1 MLNRKVDDWIER
13 IPFLKPAGQKV
24 AGAIHQEVLDGGE
37 PVRNVADVL
46 HGTWLGHPFHP
57 VLTDVVVGSLA
68 IGALFDLASVLGG
81 GRHARRTADTLTAIG
96 TVSGLPTAITGLAD
110 FTTIPRPAAGHGLL
124 HGLINETA
132 ILLYLFSLRAR
143 KQGRRSTAIA
153 LSTAGMALLTAGAYL
168 GGHLVYGKRV
178 GVDHTERVTEP
189 EEWQGVMNERDLL
202 DHELTRAEAAG
213 HGVLLYRKG
222 DTVLATG
229 ATCPHNGGPLE
240 EGTVYGNC
248 VQCPWHDSV
257 FNLEDGSV
265 VHGPSTYPLPAY
277 EARIRNG
284 RVEVRLAQ
292 PA

>member
-1 MLNRKVDDWIER
+1 MLNRKVDNWIER
-13 IPFLKPAGQKV
+13 IPYLKQAGQKIARSIHEEILD
-24 AGAIHQEVLDGGE
+24 AGR
-37 PVRNVADVL
+37 PVRDAVDLL
-46 HGTWLGHPFHP
+46 HGTWLGHPLHP

-68 IGALFDLASVLGG
+68 MAALFDLASVLGG
-81 GRHARRTADTLTAIG
+81 GRSAQKTADTLTTIG
-96 TVSGLPTAITGLAD
+96 TASGIPTAVTGLAD

-124 HGLINETA
+124 HGVANETA

-143 KQGRRSTAIA
+143 WQGRRSAGIA

-168 GGHLVYGKRV
+168 GGHLVFGKRV
-178 GVDHTERVTEP
+178 GVDHTERVAEP
-189 EEWQGVMNERDLL
+189 EEWEGVMNERDLL
-202 DHELTRAEAAG
+202 DHEPTRAEAAG

-222 DTVLATG
+222 DLVLATG

-240 EGTVYGNC
+240 EGTVFGNC

-265 VHGPSTYPLPAY
+265 VHGPSTYPLPVY

-284 RVEVRLAQ
+284 RVEVRLAH